1 MGKHFSSVSLFCWC
15 TAASAQ
21 ARFDLALKPCLLCD
35 LELRLW
41 FDFAVGVAMLGGLI
55 WLLQWLESAT
65 LPAIAENLFGVVVA
79 GFVLFFLFR

>member
-1 MGKHFSSVSLFCWC
+1 MDKHFSAVSLFCWC
-15 TAASAQ
+15 AAASAQ
-21 ARFDLALKPCLLCD
+21 DRSDLALRPCLLCG

-41 FDFAVGVAMLGGLI
+41 FDFTVGVAMLGGLI
-55 WLLQWLESAT
+55 WLLHWLESAM